1 MAKGTIQLTTGEE
14 LAIDT
19 KIIALTLFKLQHEKV
34 IDGSFLKLLT
44 MTGNQADVD
53 MNLDVFS
60 AMRSVY
66 VAYRQANPVQYIS
79 FNVFMEQ
86 YEFDY
91 EEVMEIYTAILQKES
106 SSNLAKSFEKKT
118 QATGKPHDF
127 HAMTSTV

>member
-1 MAKGTIQLTTGEE
+1 MAKGTIRFITGEE
-14 LAIDT
+14 VMIDT
-19 KIIALTLFKLQHEKV
+19 KIIALTLFKLQHEKI

-66 VAYRQANPVQYIS
+66 VAYRQANPVEYIG
-79 FNVFMEQ
+79 FDAFMEQ

-118 QATGKPHDF
+118 QAMGKPHDF
-127 HAMTSTV
+127 HGTTSTV